1 MKKTDRTKRAPR
13 LNPAALDA
21 LIEEITVDANGE
33 DEQLWAFRQVFE
45 DEVGVPCDGFVYG

>member
-1 MKKTDRTKRAPR
+1 MKKTDRTQRALQ

-21 LIEEITVDANGE
+21 LIDQITIDANGE
-33 DEQLWAFRQVFE
+33 EEQLWAFRQAFE